1 MNNQI
6 SSLENTLNIM
16 SGIIWGPITLILLLV
31 VGIYLTFGLKGFP
44 FFNLG
49 YGFKSLF
56 KKSKKEDDGEI
67 SSFDSLMTAL
77 SATVGT
83 GNIAG
88 VATAIFLGGPGA
100 IFWMWITA
108 LFGMATKYAEA
119 FLAIKYRE
127 RNILGNYVGGPMYY
141 IKNGLAKKYHFLSY
155 FFSFFGMIAAF
166 GIGNSVQ
173 SNSVAQVLS
182 IEFGMSKIIVGLII
196 AVLVASVIFGGIKS
210 IGKTAS
216 KLVPTMALIYI
227 LGGLFIIFTNISLIP
242 EIFLLIINSAFTS
255 TAATGGF
262 AGASIWMAIRF
273 GVSRGIFSN
282 EAGLGSSPIAHA
294 AAKTNNPVK
303 QGSVS
308 MLEPLIDT
316 LLVCTIT
323 AFVILIGDTWLTG
336 INGAALTTMAFNQ
349 GLPVIG
355 KYIVALGLVLFAF
368 STIIG
373 WSYYGEK
380 CAEFLFG
387 SSVSN
392 LYRILWIIVIP
403 IGATTELNLIW
414 LIADIMNGLMALPN
428 LIALILLSPI
438 IFTTTKEYLRNN
450 DDR

>member
-1 MNNQI
+1 MNTQNF
-6 SSLENTLNIM
+6 SFEDALNII
-16 SGIIWGPITLILLLV
+16 SGIVWGPITLILLLV

-56 KKSKKEDDGEI
+56 KKSKTEDDGEI

-100 IFWMWITA
+100 IFWMWVTA

-127 RNILGNYVGGPMYY
+127 KNVLGSYVGGPMYY
-141 IKNGLAKKYHFLSY
+141 IKNGLAKKYHFLAY
-155 FFSFFGMIAAF
+155 FFAFFGMIAAF

-182 IEFGMSKIIVGLII
+182 IEFGISKMIIGLVI
-196 AVLVASVIFGGIKS
+196 AALVSLVIFGGIKS
-210 IGKTAS
+210 IGRAAS

-242 EIFLLIINSAFTS
+242 EIFLLIVNSAFTS

-336 INGAALTTMAFNQ
+336 VNGAALTTMAFNQ

-392 LYRILWIIVIP
+392 FYRILWIIVIP

-450 DDR
+450 EDR